1 MNELIITL
9 CWGRQWRGVGVGG
22 LLLLPPPGPAP
33 ARFPGAGGLD
43 LAPGDQSQ
51 MAGTGGPRGGEGRCR
66 RHLATQ
72 RPALCAVVQ
81 GKDKR
86 LPSSTPS
93 VELCAGLPTS
103 REQKL
108 LRSGLHAHSRALL
121 V

>member
-1 MNELIITL
+1 MSSLSHYAGGGGGGGGGG
-9 CWGRQWRGVGVGG
+9 WGSSSCPCLV
-22 LLLLPPPGPAP
+22 LPL

-51 MAGTGGPRGGEGRCR
+51 MAGTGGPHGGEGRCW

-72 RPALCAVVQ
+72 RPALCAVIQ
-81 GKDKR
+81 GKDKC
-86 LPSSTPS
+86 LPSSPPS

-108 LRSGLHAHSRALL
+108 LRLGLHAHSRALL